1 MIKLNNIKKTRQNR
15 TVLNDINFSFNDK
28 QHYVIFGESGSGKTT
43 LLNIIAGYEE
53 SDSGTLEII
62 NGKNLEYLFQDNLLF
77 SNITVKENMLIKW
90 ESKYQNIKQFEENY
104 VQALKLVS
112 MDKFA
117 KEKVYTLSSGEK
129 KRIELAQIFLMK
141 PDIVLFDE
149 PTTSLD
155 SDNKRF
161 IIEVIEKNFKDAIV
175 ILVSHDEK
183 KYFNNFTLL
192 ELRNGGLNR
201 YE

>member
-1 MIKLNNIKKTRQNR
+1 MIKLNNIRKIRQGR
-15 TVLNDINFSFNDK
+15 IVLNDINFSFDDK

-43 LLNIIAGYEE
+43 LLNIIAGYEK
-53 SDSGTLEII
+53 SDSETSKII
-62 NGKNLEYLFQDNLLF
+62 NGNNLEYLFQDDLLF

-90 ESKYQNIKQFEENY
+90 ISKYSNIRQFEENY
-104 VQALKLVS
+104 IQALKLFS

-117 KEKVYTLSSGEK
+117 NEKVYTLSGGEK
-129 KRIELAQIFLMK
+129 KRVELAQIFLMN

-161 IIEVIEKNFKDAIV
+161 IIEAIQNNFKDSIV

-183 KYFNNFTLL
+183 KYFNNFILL
-192 ELRNGGLNR
+192 KLKNGGLCID
-201 YE
+201 E